1 MSEIR
6 VGLVGYGVAGAYFH
20 APLIHATP
28 GLSLAAVVTRNVE
41 RQAEVG
47 ARYGAV
53 GLAEVED
60 LWGRCDLVV
69 VASPNRT
76 HVALTAAALEQG
88 VPVVVDKPLAR
99 TAEEGRE
106 LVRLAK
112 ERGVMLTVFQ
122 NRRWDGDFLTV
133 RRLVGEGALGGV
145 RRFESRF
152 ERWRPVP
159 KGGWRE
165 AGGLEEVGGL
175 LYDLGSHLVDQALH
189 LLGPVHEVYCESDV
203 RRDGVASDDDT
214 FVALT
219 HAGGVRSH
227 LWVSSVAARLGPR
240 FRVLGSAAGFVKHGM
255 DVQEERL
262 RAGAA
267 PDAPGFGEDE
277 EARWGVLGTDD
288 EHRVVRTE
296 PGAYLDFYRGVVA
309 AVRDGAAPPVDPE
322 SAVEALS
329 VIEAARLSADRR
341 IVVRLP

>member
-20 APLIHATP
+20 APFIHATP
-28 GLSLAAVVTRNVE
+28 GLSLAAVVTRNPE
-41 RQAEVG
+41 RQAE
-47 ARYGAV
+47 ARAKYGAV
-53 GLAEVED
+53 GVADVRE

-76 HVALTAAALEQG
+76 HVPTAAAAIAEGL
-88 VPVVVDKPLAR
+88 PVVVDKPLAR

-106 LVRLAK
+106 LVRMAK

-133 RRLVGEGALGGV
+133 RRLVAEGALGEV

-152 ERWRPVP
+152 ERWRPMP

-165 AGGLEEVGGL
+165 AGGPEEVGGL
-175 LYDLGSHLVDQALH
+175 LYDLGSHLIDQAVQ
-189 LLGPVHEVYCESDV
+189 LLGPVREVYCESDV

-219 HAGGVRSH
+219 HASGARSQ

-240 FRVLGSAAGFVKHGM
+240 FRVLGSAAAYVKHGM

-262 RAGAA
+262 RAGVS
-267 PDAPGFGEDE
+267 PGSPGFGEDE
-277 EARWGVLGTDD
+277 EARWGVLGTEDD
-288 EHRVVRTE
+288 HRVVRTE
-296 PGAYLDFYRGVVA
+296 AGAYLDFYRGVEA
-309 AVRDGAAPPVDPE
+309 ALREGTPPPVDPDG
-322 SAVEALS
+322 VIDALG
-329 VIEAARLSADRR
+329 VIEAARLSAAQR
-341 IVVRLP
+341 IVVHLI